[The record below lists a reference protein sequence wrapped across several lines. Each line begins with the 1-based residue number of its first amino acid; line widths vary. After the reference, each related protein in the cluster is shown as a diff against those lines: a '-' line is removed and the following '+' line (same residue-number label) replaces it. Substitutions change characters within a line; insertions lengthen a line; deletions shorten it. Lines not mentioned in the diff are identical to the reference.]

1 MTATKTKRAMTAAER
16 EAFLAEPLI
25 AILSVQAEPGR
36 APLAVPMWYGYE
48 PGGDVTLITP
58 AASRKAGLLRA
69 AGRAAVVVQ
78 RTEPPREYVYVEGP
92 VVEIREPATAD
103 DRRAL
108 ARRYLGPDGGDEF
121 VRSSAEAT
129 AAMAVVRI
137 RPERWLSETA
147 SAEQSEASSAEPS
160 EGE

>member
-1 MTATKTKRAMTAAER
+1 MTGAKRAMTAAER
-16 EAFLAEPLI
+16 DAFLAEPLT

-36 APLAVPMWYGYE
+36 APLAVPMWYGYQ
-48 PGGDVTLITP
+48 PGGDLTLITP
-58 AASRKAGLLRA
+58 AASRKATLLRA

-78 RTEPPREYVYVEGP
+78 RTESPRKYVYVEGP

-121 VRSSAEAT
+121 VRTSAEVT
-129 AAMAVVRI
+129 ASMAVVRI
-137 RPERWLSETA
+137 RPERWLSET
-147 SAEQSEASSAEPS
+147 PS
-160 EGE
+160 ERE